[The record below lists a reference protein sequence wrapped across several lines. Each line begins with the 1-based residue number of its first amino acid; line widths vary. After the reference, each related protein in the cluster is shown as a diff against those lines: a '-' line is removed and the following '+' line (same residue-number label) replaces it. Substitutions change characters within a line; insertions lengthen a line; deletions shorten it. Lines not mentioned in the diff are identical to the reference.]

1 MYFFFLLV
9 YRIKTNNNKKSYHGA
24 RSIVFFHLQKMCNN
38 TTTIKTTIHLW
49 KEITS
54 VTESTV
60 LPSNTAGRSSALG
73 HQPLSFYP
81 SPGGVLPAT
90 APPTPRC
97 LLQRNSA
104 SPDTATRS
112 GIWARAVGA
121 STALA
126 SPRRGPRHPALRQD
140 GALPLRPAGLRA
152 GLPARP
158 RRRPTAP
165 RRGCPATPRP
175 RRSPRPCRRPLAH
188 RLPLQLHFFPELL
201 HFHFQFVLLAQIFD
215 VDRRHGVRCQSA
227 ERGRGRGREDK
238 GLPLGCE
245 AVGPGAP
252 GRAVGRWDG
261 GAAAPGPPPAS
272 LTRCRRAAPRRPLP
286 PHRAGHPAP
295 RRPAFKL
302 RANPL

>member
-24 RSIVFFHLQKMCNN
+24 RSIAFFHLQKMCNN

-73 HQPLSFYP
+73 HQPLSFHP

-104 SPDTATRS
+104 SPGTAARS

-126 SPRRGPRHPALRQD
+126 SPRRGPRHP
-140 GALPLRPAGLRA
+140 RA
-152 GLPARP
+152 
-158 RRRPTAP
+158 
-165 RRGCPATPRP
+165 
-175 RRSPRPCRRPLAH
+175 
-188 RLPLQLHFFPELL
+188 
-201 HFHFQFVLLAQIFD
+201 
-215 VDRRHGVRCQSA
+215 
-227 ERGRGRGREDK
+227 
-238 GLPLGCE
+238 
-245 AVGPGAP
+245 AP
-252 GRAVGRWDG
+252 GRGPPAPPRRAPRGAARPAPPPPDGTAPGAARPPPAPAVAPGPADGPSLTGCLSSFTSFRSCSTSIFSLSFSLRSSMLIAGMVCAARARREGGDEGGRTKGYRWAARPSGPEPPVGRWDG